1 MQSEV
6 LTGMIT
12 RSSGALVKATTE
24 LGEKALWN
32 PMGKGRNAVDQC
44 VECGFLST
52 LIAESL
58 KTQSSPPFDREKM
71 VALKAENDTPEKALA
86 LLNSGT
92 DELLAAIAAF
102 PAENW
107 GVTMTLPWGENS
119 FADLVRF
126 VYWNNTY
133 HEGQINY
140 IQTLAEGA

>member
-12 RSSGALVKATTE
+12 RSSTAIAKATTE
-24 LGEKALWN
+24 LGDKAIWR
-32 PMGKGRNAVDQC
+32 PMGKGRNAIDQC

-58 KTQSSPPFDREKM
+58 KTQAPPPFDRERM

-86 LLNSGT
+86 VLTSGS
-92 DELLAAIAAF
+92 EALLAAIAAF
-102 PAENW
+102 PDENW
-107 GVTMTLPWGENS
+107 GVTMTLPWGEHS

-126 VYWNNTY
+126 VYWNNSY

-140 IQTLAEGA
+140 IQTLAEGE